1 MYGYISGCTDTD
13 IINYCP
19 RCGRET
25 SIYYGDGTGK
35 CDNCGLRFGV
45 VECEEDEYDEQN
57 Q

>member
-1 MYGYISGCTDTD
+1 MYGYISGYTDTD

-35 CDNCGLRFGV
+35 CTHCGFHFGV
-45 VECEEDEYDEQN
+45 VECEEDEE
-57 Q
+57 

>member
-1 MYGYISGCTDTD
+1 MYGYISDCTDTD

-45 VECEEDEYDEQN
+45 VECEEEEN
-57 Q
+57 GCN